1 MRDPRL
7 RLLATVALSIAA
19 YCSLAGAAAA
29 GVWWLLFSGRTR
41 SIPHPRAL
49 LSFIALLAVFSAA
62 IHIGGGDGIS
72 YLVRFSVI
80 ALIAAWT
87 FADRQPGELLDLS
100 TWCLGE
106 RIGFEIGLVAEM
118 SMRSLEVIAEDF
130 ERIRQAQG
138 IKGVPW
144 GVRSLVPAVSALIH
158 AGLVRAEDQADLL
171 AVRGYRRG
179 GTSCPRFS
187 REPMDVAAAASAI
200 LVGLAL
206 FVPAGDI
213 FILLQRSF

>member
-1 MRDPRL
+1 MRDSRL
-7 RLLATVALSIAA
+7 RLLATVVLSIAA

-29 GVWWLLFSGRTR
+29 AVWWLLFSGRMR
-41 SIPHPRAL
+41 SLSHPRAL
-49 LSFIALLAVFSAA
+49 LAFVALLAVFSAA
-62 IHIGGGDGIS
+62 LQLSGGDGIS

-80 ALIAAWT
+80 ALIAAWA

-106 RIGFEIGLVAEM
+106 RIGFEVGLVAEM

-130 ERIRQAQG
+130 ERIRQAQS
-138 IKGVPW
+138 IKGMRW
-144 GVRSLVPAVSALIH
+144 GARSLVPAVSALIH
-158 AGLVRAEDQADLL
+158 TELERAEDQADLL

-179 GTSCPRFS
+179 GTSRPCFF
-187 REPMDVAAAASAI
+187 REPLDVVGAASAF
-200 LVGLAL
+200 LVGLTL
-206 FVPAGDI
+206 LVPAGDI